1 MAELPGR
8 LALQNLAR
16 QISSLFPG
24 RTLGGNMSSPWI
36 RDFWQNGD
44 ITKKTGCV
52 LCISDFH
59 ILVLINNFWSSG
71 MLSDTNPS
79 FIPMVQQWS
88 NIWLYP
94 VRDLASQEQ
103 AGVWVGQIMLLSV
116 PSFKMILVTGVISQ
130 HIRPVSTSSMIL
142 PILRWWAQGQRR

>member
-8 LALQNLAR
+8 LALWNSAR

-24 RTLGGNMSSPWI
+24 RTLGSNMSLPQI
-36 RDFWQNGD
+36 QDFWQNGD
-44 ITKKTGCV
+44 VTKKTGCI

-59 ILVLINNFWSSG
+59 ILVLMNNFQSSG
-71 MLSDTNPS
+71 MLSDTNLS
-79 FIPMVQQWS
+79 FVPMVQQWS

-103 AGVWVGQIMLLSV
+103 AGAWVGQITLLSV
-116 PSFKMILVTGVISQ
+116 PSFKMILVTGVIGQ

-142 PILRWWAQGQRR
+142 PILRWWAQGQWR